1 MADFRVIPIAED
13 LALKVR
19 ESRRS
24 PQYGHPAHTE
34 MATGY
39 GPCRQCLRTFR
50 TGQEGRILFTYN
62 PFDGLD
68 PYPSP
73 GPVFIH
79 EESCGSYASAG
90 FPEELR
96 TIPMVLEGYGEER
109 WLVAQERIRDGAV
122 EPAIETLLARP
133 EVKYLHV
140 RNLEAGCFIAT
151 IERVSPRG

>member
-151 IERVSPRG
+151 VERVSPRG